1 MKFHVLKNSIGF
13 RRWSHEKLSPYA
25 QRSYEIITVNYICVR
40 HKIMQKHNK
49 HFTLL
54 FFKINL
60 HFGTSDHISTY
71 GKLNLLPINSIF
83 LVFPSRERQ
92 RTLMQTKVYYKLSL
106 FSLKRS
112 VSQTFKSSS
121 CKKSLFQAC
130 LLLIQLASMNYFRS
144 MW

>member
-1 MKFHVLKNSIGF
+1 MSLETFHFHVMILLHVFFLPFLKELQNCNCNCN
-13 RRWSHEKLSPYA
+13 LN
-25 QRSYEIITVNYICVR
+25 QRF
-40 HKIMQKHNK
+40 K
-49 HFTLL
+49 LL
-54 FFKINL
+54 FFKISL
-60 HFGTSDHISTY
+60 DFGTSDYISTY

-144 MW
+144 MR